1 MTVERK
7 LALLRGVNVSGA
19 GRLPMADLRAALGRA
34 GYVEVQTYI
43 QSGNV
48 IFASDASEAE
58 DAVQIGALIADLFG
72 FHPPVMV
79 LNQTALQEALAGM
92 PFPEGDEKTVHL
104 FFLSAPAHEGAGEK
118 LDALRAGR
126 EQYLLTPSVLY
137 LHAPDGA
144 GRSKLLA
151 RAETALGC
159 PVTARNLRTMRK
171 LAAMMDIG

>member
-1 MTVERK
+1 MAAARK

-34 GYVEVQTYI
+34 GYAGVQTYI

-48 IFASDASEAE
+48 IFASEASEDE
-58 DAVQIGALIADLFG
+58 DATQIGAVIADVFG
-72 FHPPVMV
+72 FRPSVMV
-79 LNQTALQEALAGM
+79 LSEVALQEALANL

-104 FFLSAPAHEGAGEK
+104 FFLAAPAQEGAREK

-126 EQYLLTPSVLY
+126 ERYLLTPSVLY

-151 RAETALGC
+151 RAETALAG
-159 PVTARNLRTMRK
+159 PATARNLRTMRK
-171 LAAMMDIG
+171 LAAMMDAG